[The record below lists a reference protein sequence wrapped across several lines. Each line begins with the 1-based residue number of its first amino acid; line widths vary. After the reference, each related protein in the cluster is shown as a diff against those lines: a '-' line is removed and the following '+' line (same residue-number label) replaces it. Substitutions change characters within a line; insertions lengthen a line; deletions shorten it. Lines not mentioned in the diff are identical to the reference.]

1 MIHTAKVLVFAPG
14 GMAAL
19 FEFLRE
25 RLRSLFRASAVKRD
39 ELPRH
44 EVAGVGRNDVEE
56 TGLLLGVAEAFECND
71 VFLRDFHRERM
82 SGRIPREPRT
92 RRRRPASPCG
102 VYKENPARVLSA
114 RSEEHTSELQSLT
127 NLV

>member
-44 EVAGVGRNDVEE
+44 EVAGVGDNVVDE
-56 TGLLLGVAEAFECND
+56 TRLLLGVAEDFEYNEE
-71 VFLRDFHRERM
+71 FLRDFHRQRT
-82 SGRIPREPRT
+82 SGGIPRTPRT
-92 RRRRPASPCG
+92 RRRRPA
-102 VYKENPARVLSA
+102 
-114 RSEEHTSELQSLT
+114 
-127 NLV
+127 

>member
-1 MIHTAKVLVFAPG
+1 MIHAAHVLVLAPG
-14 GMAAL
+14 GMATL
-19 FEFLRE
+19 FEFLCE
-25 RLRSLFRASAVKRD
+25 RSLLRASAVKRD
-39 ELPRH
+39 ELARH
-44 EVAGVGRNDVEE
+44 EVAGVGRNDIEE

-82 SGRIPREPRT
+82 SGRIPRAPRT

-114 RSEEHTSELQSLT
+114 ATRPR
-127 NLV
+127 

>member
-71 VFLRDFHRERM
+71 VILRDFHRERM
-82 SGRIPREPRT
+82 SGRIPRAPST
-92 RRRRPASPCG
+92 RRRRPASRCG
-102 VYKENPARVLSA
+102 VYQDSPARALSA
-114 RSEEHTSELQSLT
+114 ATRPR
-127 NLV
+127 

>member
-44 EVAGVGRNDVEE
+44 EVAGVGRNDV
-56 TGLLLGVAEAFECND
+56 
-71 VFLRDFHRERM
+71 FLRDFHRERM
-82 SGRIPREPRT
+82 SGRIPRAPRT

-114 RSEEHTSELQSLT
+114 ATRPR
-127 NLV
+127 

>member
-44 EVAGVGRNDVEE
+44 EVAGVGRNDIEE
-56 TGLLLGVAEAFECND
+56 AGLLLQRATTVMPAILRIILDKIKARMQRAFVKMKAEAIR
-71 VFLRDFHRERM
+71 L
-82 SGRIPREPRT
+82 
-92 RRRRPASPCG
+92 
-102 VYKENPARVLSA
+102 
-114 RSEEHTSELQSLT
+114 
-127 NLV
+127 